1 MKKRSWLL
9 FLAPAVCFAGVAVAQ
24 QYPLLD
30 MAANKVVQKY
40 QGSSCEQLAQERAA
54 KLSAAKSPQEE
65 RMVGFL
71 RQNPQAR
78 AEFFQRVSAPVVTKM
93 FECGMIP

>member
-9 FLAPAVCFAGVAVAQ
+9 FLVPAVSLAGVAVAQ

-30 MAANKVVQKY
+30 IAAKKVVQKY
-40 QGSSCEQLAQERAA
+40 QSSSCEQLAQERAA
-54 KLSAAKSPQEE
+54 KASAPKTPQEQ

-71 RQNPQAR
+71 RENPQAR
-78 AEFFQRVSAPVVTKM
+78 AEFFQRVSAPVVNKM